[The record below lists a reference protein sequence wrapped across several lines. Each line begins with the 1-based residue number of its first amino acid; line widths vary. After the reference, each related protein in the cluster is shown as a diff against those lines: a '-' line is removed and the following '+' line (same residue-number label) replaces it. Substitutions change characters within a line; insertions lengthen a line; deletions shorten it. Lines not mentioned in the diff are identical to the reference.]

1 MGADVAGAVSLYRND
16 RGVDEGGAGAAAV
29 AGLWTD
35 ADGRGKFTASF
46 GRERTIHAARVHGHV
61 RGAVGSVF
69 VLDLPRSAAGAGRR
83 RVPRRA
89 IACDRRELKRGN
101 ETTTLWFSIVAVM
114 FAIYAVLDRFDIGVG
129 IVYLLAARTDAERP
143 TLQRSIGPVS
153 D

>member
-89 IACDRRELKRGN
+89 IACDRCELKRGN
-101 ETTTLWFSIVAVM
+101 ETTTLWVRIVAGM
-114 FAIYAVLDRFDIGVG
+114 FARQAGLARLDSGRR
-129 IVYLLAARTDAERP
+129 IVELRSARSHR
-143 TLQRSIGPVS
+143 
-153 D
+153 